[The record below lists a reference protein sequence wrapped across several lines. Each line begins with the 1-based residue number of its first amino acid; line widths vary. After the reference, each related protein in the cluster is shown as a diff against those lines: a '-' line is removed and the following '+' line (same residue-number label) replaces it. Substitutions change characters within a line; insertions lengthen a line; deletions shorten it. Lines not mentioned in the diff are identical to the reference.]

1 MIFFLSNMS
10 IKNIKHLLFGLGMM
24 VSLTI
29 SVAVNG
35 QGDYPTLD
43 QMAAQLRQLANT
55 HPEATLKSLG
65 KTAGGKDIWVLE
77 VGSGA
82 MDRKP
87 AMAVFGGV
95 EGYHLLGVTLAL
107 KFADNL
113 LTSNKEILGSQTFY
127 IFPNMSPDA
136 YQQYFAPIKYER
148 RGNTTEVDHDRD
160 GKISEDGYE
169 DLNADGF
176 ITMMRVESS
185 LGGYVVS
192 EENPLLLRKADPK
205 AGEKGAYLYLI
216 EGIDNDKDGKLNE
229 DLEEGI
235 AFNKSFSYQF
245 PAFEALAGDFPVS
258 QVESRLLLD
267 YLYDLPNIY
276 TVFTFGPANNL
287 SEGLP
292 YQASNAQ
299 KRVVTSILEK
309 DAELNKRLAKL
320 YGETVSLKPYQQTN
334 QGTPGDFFQWAYF
347 HFARLSLST
356 PGWWVPEIKTAD
368 DKNFSS
374 SEANFLAWSDSMGLE
389 DVFVP
394 WTEIDHPDYPDK
406 KVEVGGIKP
415 FVMHNPPYSMTD
427 SLATMHADF
436 ILQVAAQHPKLEL
449 LDLKT
454 EKLDKDLTRI
464 TVELFND
471 APFPTH
477 TEMGKRSRW
486 FKKMRVDMDRPA
498 GDILIGDKI
507 KLIDSLDAYGTTT
520 LSWVVKGKGAV
531 RIQAGAPHTGYTEI
545 TVNL

>member
-1 MIFFLSNMS
+1 M
-10 IKNIKHLLFGLGMM
+10 KHLLFGLGMM

-29 SVAVNG
+29 TVAVNG

-43 QMAAQLRQLANT
+43 QLAAQLRQLANA

-77 VGSGA
+77 VGTGR
-82 MDRKP
+82 MDSKP

-107 KFADNL
+107 KFAENL
-113 LTSNKEILGSQTFY
+113 LTSNKEILDSQTFY

-148 RGNTTEVDHDRD
+148 RGNATAVDHDRD
-160 GKISEDGYE
+160 GAVSEDGYD
-169 DLNADGF
+169 DLNGDGY
-176 ITMMRVESS
+176 ITMMRIESP
-185 LGGYVVS
+185 LGGYIAS
-192 EENPLLLRKADPK
+192 EENPLLLRPIDSKK
-205 AGEKGAYLYLI
+205 GEKGTHMYLI
-216 EGIDNDKDGKLNE
+216 EGIDNDKDGQLNE

-235 AFNKSFSYQF
+235 AFNKSLSYQF

-258 QVESRLLLD
+258 QIESRLLLD
-267 YLYDLPNIY
+267 YLYERVNIY

-287 SEGLP
+287 SEALP
-292 YQASNAQ
+292 YQAANAQ

-309 DAELNKRLAKL
+309 DAQLNQRLATL
-320 YGETVSLKPYQQTN
+320 YGGTVSLKSYGQTN

-356 PGWWVPEIKTAD
+356 PGWWVPEMKTGD
-368 DKNFSS
+368 TKNFRS
-374 SEANFLAWSDSMGLE
+374 SEANFLAWADSMDME

-394 WTEIDHPDYPDK
+394 WTKIEHPDYPGK
-406 KVEVGGIKP
+406 QVEVGGIKP
-415 FVMHNPPYSMTD
+415 FVMHNPPFGMAD
-427 SLATMHADF
+427 SLALMHTDF
-436 ILQVAAQHPKLEL
+436 ILQVARQHPKLML

-454 EKLDKDLTRI
+454 ETLDKDLTRI

-486 FKKMRVDMDRPA
+486 FQKIRVDMGREA
-498 GDILIGDKI
+498 ADILVGDKI
-507 KLIDSLDAYGTTT
+507 KLIDSLEAYGKTT

-531 RIQAGAPHTGYTEI
+531 RIQAGAPHTGFTEI

>member
-1 MIFFLSNMS
+1 MI
-10 IKNIKHLLFGLGMM
+10 LF
-24 VSLTI
+24 VCLTR
-29 SVAVNG
+29 SFAVNE
-35 QGDYPTLD
+35 QTDYPSLD
-43 QMAAQLRQLANT
+43 QLAAQLRQLANT
-55 HPEATLKSLG
+55 HPEATLRSLG

-77 VGSGA
+77 VGTGA
-82 MDRKP
+82 LDQKP
-87 AMAVFGGV
+87 AMAVVGGV
-95 EGYHLLGVTLAL
+95 EGYHVLGVTLTL
-107 KFADNL
+107 KFAENL
-113 LTSNKEILGSQTFY
+113 LTSNKETLASQTFY

-136 YQQYFAPIKYER
+136 YQQYFAPLKYER
-148 RGNTTEVDHDRD
+148 MGNATEVDHDRD
-160 GKISEDGYE
+160 GTISEDGYE

-205 AGEKGAYLYLI
+205 AAEKGTYLYLP
-216 EGIDNDKDGKLNE
+216 EGIDSDKDGKHNE

-258 QVESRLLLD
+258 QIESRLLLD
-267 YLYDLPNIY
+267 YLYERPNIY
-276 TVFTFGPANNL
+276 TVFTLGPANNL
-287 SEGLP
+287 SEALP

-356 PGWWVPEIKTAD
+356 PGWWVPEIKTAE
-368 DKNFSS
+368 DKNFTST
-374 SEANFLAWSDSMGLE
+374 EANFLAWADSMGLE

-394 WTEIDHPDYPDK
+394 WTEIDHPDYPHK

-415 FVMHNPPYSMTD
+415 FVMHNPPYGMTD
-427 SLATMHADF
+427 SLADMHTAY

-486 FKKMRVDMDRPA
+486 FKKIRVDMDRQVA
-498 GDILIGDKI
+498 DILIGDKI
-507 KLIDSLDAYGTTT
+507 KLIDSLDAYGKTT
-520 LSWVVKGKGAV
+520 LNWVVKGKGAV

>member
-1 MIFFLSNMS
+1 MSNMS
-10 IKNIKHLLFGLGMM
+10 IKNMQYLLFGMLMTI
-24 VSLTI
+24 SLTI
-29 SVAVNG
+29 SGSANG

-43 QMAAQLRQLANT
+43 QLAAQLAQLANA
-55 HPEATLKSLG
+55 HPEATRKSLG

-77 VGSGA
+77 VGTGR
-82 MDRKP
+82 MDSKP

-107 KFADNL
+107 KFAENL
-113 LTSNKEILGSQTFY
+113 LSSNKEILDSQTFY

-148 RGNTTEVDHDRD
+148 RGNATAVDHDRD
-160 GKISEDGYE
+160 GTVSEDGFD
-169 DLNADGF
+169 DLNDDGY
-176 ITMMRVESS
+176 ITMMRVESP
-185 LGGYVVS
+185 LGGYVTS
-192 EENPLLLRKADPK
+192 EENPLLLRPIDSKK
-205 AGEKGAYLYLI
+205 GEKGTHMYLI
-216 EGIDNDKDGKLNE
+216 EGIDNDKDGQHNE

-235 AFNKSFSYQF
+235 AFNKSLSYQF

-258 QVESRLLLD
+258 QIESRLLLD
-267 YLYDLPNIY
+267 YLYERPNIY

-287 SEGLP
+287 SVALP
-292 YQASNAQ
+292 YQAANAQ

-309 DAELNKRLAKL
+309 DAQLNQRLSTL
-320 YGETVSLKPYQQTN
+320 YAETVSLKSYGQTN

-356 PGWWVPEIKTAD
+356 PGWWVPEMKTGD
-368 DKNFSS
+368 TKNFRS
-374 SEANFLAWSDSMGLE
+374 SEANFLAWADSMGME

-394 WTEIDHPDYPDK
+394 WTKIEHPDYPGK

-415 FVMHNPPYSMTD
+415 FVMHNPPFGMTD
-427 SLATMHADF
+427 SLAQMHTDF
-436 ILQVAAQHPKLEL
+436 ILQVARQHPKLML

-471 APFPTH
+471 APIPTH
-477 TEMGKRSRW
+477 TEMGNRSRW
-486 FKKMRVDMDRPA
+486 FKKIRVDMGREA
-498 GDILIGDKI
+498 SDILLGDKI
-507 KLIDSLDAYGTTT
+507 KLIDSLDAYGKTT

-531 RIQAGAPHTGYTEI
+531 RIQAGAPHTGFTEI